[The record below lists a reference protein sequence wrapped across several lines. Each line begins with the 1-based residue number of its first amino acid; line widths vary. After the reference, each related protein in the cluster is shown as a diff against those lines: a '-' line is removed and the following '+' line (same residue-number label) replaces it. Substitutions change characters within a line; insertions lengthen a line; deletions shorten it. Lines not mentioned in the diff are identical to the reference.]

1 MVLLVSFIDF
11 CLTKDQPEAM
21 ETDEFEQEVDI
32 RDLEDETSAPDDKQ
46 TDGNEDE
53 QQKTEA
59 DQENTEGND
68 GTDKLEDGE
77 QPKVN
82 GCSSPSFLLYSRN
95 KKMAALGL
103 HNLTQALEG
112 VWRKSKVNAKP
123 SVK

>member
-21 ETDEFEQEVDI
+21 ETDEFEQEVDT
-32 RDLEDETSAPDDKQ
+32 RGLEDETSAPDEKQ

-53 QQKTEA
+53 QQKTGA
-59 DQENTEGND
+59 DEENTEGND

-95 KKMAALGL
+95 KKMAVLG
-103 HNLTQALEG
+103 TKALE
-112 VWRKSKVNAKP
+112 
-123 SVK
+123 